1 MPSLFSNGK
10 NENANYK
17 FAKVVVI
24 VVLLFSTKGTIMP
37 GIGKKVSPSMLVKL

>member
-10 NENANYK
+10 NENADYK

-24 VVLLFSTKGTIMP
+24 VVLLFQLSTIMP
-37 GIGKKVSPSMLVKL
+37 GIGKKQCHPLC